1 MAVPLCDFSS
11 VHTLSSLPSRKD
23 IDIYKMKYVTIKTNS
38 TSDSVLSGEGGGG
51 FDCFLH
57 PMDTLQVY
65 TEVLTF

>member
-38 TSDSVLSGEGGGG
+38 TSDSVLSGEGGGDLFSPSNG
-51 FDCFLH
+51 YITSIHRGIDILN
-57 PMDTLQVY
+57 
-65 TEVLTF
+65 

>member
-38 TSDSVLSGEGGGG
+38 TSDSVLSGEGGG

-57 PMDTLQVY
+57 PMDTLLVY